1 MITTK
6 QLFIQFLKQNNAYE
20 EFMYN
25 FEMHRVN
32 PNECTTKEFFINT
45 FYRDFLAHAFNWK
58 DTIQG
63 YNYWGVL
70 DYKWYHCIMMKEAKH
85 GNS

>member
-45 FYRDFLAHAFNWK
+45 FYGDFLTHAFYWK
-58 DTIQG
+58 NTMEG
-63 YNYWGVL
+63 HNYWAIL
-70 DYKWYHCIMMKEAKH
+70 DYKWYHKIWEQKK
-85 GNS
+85 